1 MGRCRAL
8 LLALTVGIFSG
19 CAGDR
24 SSSST
29 SLFRKFHPFQG
40 GTPADAVQLDVAL
53 VQIPYSDAARYRDL
67 WTFLDEQAVT
77 LEKKGPLE
85 ENGFRVGRVGSSA
98 PEELVELVSQ
108 RRNCP
113 DPRRIQMQLGKDD
126 RVLELGSARP
136 HVAFQVVQGEQTSP
150 VDLERAQCCLAVTP
164 TLTDDGRTRLQIVP
178 KIKHEGKGRLP
189 WLPLADRSG
198 WTRSTQTPSE
208 SFNDLGWDV
217 VLAPGE
223 YLVIGARED
232 RPGTLGHASF
242 MRPDEQPT
250 PVKRLLVLRAWR
262 PGQDAKLAGQEREET
277 ASGKGRQAAPLALQ
291 ASWTA
296 RGVGP

>member
-8 LLALTVGIFSG
+8 MLALTLGLLSG
-19 CAGDR
+19 CAGER
-24 SSSST
+24 SST
-29 SLFRKFHPFQG
+29 STSFFRKLRPFQPAV
-40 GTPADAVQLDVAL
+40 PADAVQLDVAL
-53 VQIPYSDAARYRDL
+53 VQIPTSDSARYREL
-67 WTFLDEQAVT
+67 WAFLDEQAVT

-85 ENGFRVGRVGSSA
+85 ENGFRVGRVGASP

-113 DPRRIQMQLGKDD
+113 DPRRIQMQPGKED
-126 RVLELGSARP
+126 RVLELGAARP
-136 HVAFQVVQGEQTSP
+136 HVAFQIVQGEQTNRI
-150 VDLERAQCCLAVTP
+150 DMENAQCCLSVTP

-198 WTRSTQTPSE
+198 WTRQTQTPAEAFS
-208 SFNDLGWDV
+208 DLGWDV

-232 RPGTLGHASF
+232 RPGTLGHESF
-242 MRPDEQPT
+242 ICPDEKPL
-250 PVKRLLVLRAWR
+250 PIKRLLVLRAWR
-262 PGQDAKLAGQEREET
+262 PNQDAKLAGVERDGMGT
-277 ASGKGRQAAPLALQ
+277 GKGHQAPPLAFQ
-291 ASWTA
+291 AGWSA
-296 RGVGP
+296 RGACP